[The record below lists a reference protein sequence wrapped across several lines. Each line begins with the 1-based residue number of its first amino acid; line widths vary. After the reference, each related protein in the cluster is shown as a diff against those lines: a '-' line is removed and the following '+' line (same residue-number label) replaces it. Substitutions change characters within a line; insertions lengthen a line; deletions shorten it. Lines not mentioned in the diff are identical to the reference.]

1 MTRPENAEFRMKNS
15 EAANEDQF
23 VPHPDPLTEGEEALP
38 PRAWEIGIA
47 ALCFVC
53 VPVASAWW
61 ERRRALV
68 CVTVVALLLWGALAA
83 FGAPQLTIK
92 SDGARTFVTVTSTNH
107 VAYVL
112 LSSFDTIH
120 WHPLTTVH
128 RPSPRLTIEVSPG
141 PRQMFFKVETLA
153 HEH

>member
-1 MTRPENAEFRMKNS
+1 MKTNPTD
-15 EAANEDQF
+15 ND
-23 VPHPDPLTEGEEALP
+23 EGASC
-38 PRAWEIGIA
+38 RWWEIAIA

-53 VPVASAWW
+53 MPVASVWW
-61 ERRRALV
+61 ERRRAFA
-68 CVTVVALLLWGALAA
+68 CVAVIALLLWCALAA

-92 SDGARTFVTVTSTNH
+92 SDGVRTFVTVTSTNH

-112 LSSFDTIH
+112 MSSFDTIH
-120 WHPLTTVH
+120 WHPLATLH

-141 PRQMFFKVETLA
+141 PQQMFFKVETLA